1 MEIYFSH
8 VAGRMVSTDWQHSHV
23 YATFDHTEWDWAANH
38 GWLINEWEPPYWFQG
53 RQVRLDLK
61 VKPSKKHKFPKDLHF
76 HVGPVESL
84 HRLERVWKAYQ
95 KYRGYD
101 DHLDFKETC
110 KHEPENKRIVRVYYQ
125 GKIIAFSILR
135 IYPIP
140 VSLQFAWDYEDP
152 KLSTGIHTQYFEI
165 NYFRKIGY
173 RYDYL
178 CPGYETVCI
187 WKKRFPGFQFWTGT
201 RWVDDKK
208 LYEELCE
215 RDSALSSLDDL
226 GDLKEIDDPTQPS
239 IASGNS
245 TWSGPSARPS

>member
-61 VKPSKKHKFPKDLHF
+61 IKPNKKHKFPRDLHF

-84 HRLERVWKAYQ
+84 HRLDRVWKAYQ
-95 KYRGYD
+95 RYRGYD
-101 DHLDFKETC
+101 DHLDFRETC
-110 KHEPENKRIVRVYYQ
+110 KHEPENKRIVRVYHQ

-140 VSLQFAWDYEDP
+140 VSLQFAWDYEYP
-152 KLSTGIHTQYFEI
+152 KLSAGIHTQYFEI

-201 RWVDDKK
+201 RWVDDKD
-208 LYEELCE
+208 LYEQLCE
-215 RDSALSSLDDL
+215 RDSSLSSLDDL

-245 TWSGPSARPS
+245 TWSGPSARPH